1 MDGGRD
7 GDAWRWWVWA
17 GGTGGGL
24 IIHNLTGGR
33 GPDAPPLCS
42 PPQHAAWLQLGGR
55 APKLFGQ
62 LRLSNSH
69 VILGEQETAA
79 AGV

>member
-17 GGTGGGL
+17 GAAEGL
-24 IIHNLTGGR
+24 IIQNLTGGR
-33 GPDAPPLCS
+33 DAAPLCS
-42 PPQHAAWLQLGGR
+42 PPQHTAWLQLSSR

-62 LRLSNSH
+62 LQLSNSH

-79 AGV
+79 GGV